1 MSMPEFTPEFKT
13 REDGLVAVEQ
23 CAREILEQLSEE
35 RLEQIKTDTGRK
47 FAQQIR
53 DRAEAASHAT
63 EWDNEQAAAFTAQA
77 RQAHDSFRA
86 GVEAGAGET
95 WEEIDWQRMPHDWQR
110 CISDCV
116 NRAITCT
123 EQCFDSEDPI
133 ICEAWC
139 LLCFDLCLIFC
150 SPVWGW

>member
-63 EWDNEQAAAFTAQA
+63 EWDNEQAAGGHSPRKRDRHTTPSELVSKREPERPGKKSTGSGCPTTGSAAFRTVSIAQSLA
-77 RQAHDSFRA
+77 PSSASTRKIRSSAKP
-86 GVEAGAGET
+86 GV
-95 WEEIDWQRMPHDWQR
+95 
-110 CISDCV
+110 
-116 NRAITCT
+116 
-123 EQCFDSEDPI
+123 
-133 ICEAWC
+133 
-139 LLCFDLCLIFC
+139 
-150 SPVWGW
+150 